1 MKNLILIV
9 LLFVMFM
16 GVVYGAMVAT
26 GGEHWDMT
34 GKIVGV
40 CTADNNST
48 DANSILVQG
57 TVISGNQ
64 QANVTVRITNDTQL
78 FSKNGNQRNQ
88 INFSDL
94 KSGQSVSIQFKGP
107 ILQSYPPQ
115 ASGSLVLVTG

>member
-9 LLFVMFM
+9 MLFVMFM
-16 GVVYGAMVAT
+16 GVVYGAIVAT

-34 GKIVGV
+34 GTIVGV
-40 CTADNNST
+40 CTADSNST

-57 TVISGNQ
+57 LVTSGNQ
-64 QANVTVRITNDTQL
+64 QANVTVRVTNDTQL
-78 FSKNGNQRNQ
+78 YTKNGNQRNQ

-94 KSGQSVSIQFKGP
+94 KSGQSVNIQFKGP
-107 ILQSYPPQ
+107 IIQSYPPQ

>member
-9 LLFVMFM
+9 MLFVMFM
-16 GVVYGAMVAT
+16 GVVYGAIVAT

-34 GKIVGV
+34 GTIVGV

-57 TVISGNQ
+57 LVTSGNQ
-64 QANVTVRITNDTQL
+64 QANVTVRVTNETQL
-78 FSKNGNQRNQ
+78 FTKNGNQRTP

-94 KSGQSVSIQFKGP
+94 KSGQSVNIQFKGP
-107 ILQSYPPQ
+107 IIQSYPPQ
-115 ASGSLVLVTG
+115 ASGSLILIT

>member
-16 GVVYGAMVAT
+16 GVVYGAIVAT

-57 TVISGNQ
+57 VVTSGNQ
-64 QANVTVRITNDTQL
+64 EANVTVRITNDTQL
-78 FSKNGNQRNQ
+78 YTKNGNQRNQ

-94 KSGQSVSIQFKGP
+94 KSGQSVNIQFKGP

-115 ASGSLVLVTG
+115 ASGSQIVVTG

>member
-16 GVVYGAMVAT
+16 GVVYGAIVAT

-48 DANSILVQG
+48 DTNSILVQG
-57 TVISGNQ
+57 VVTSGNQ
-64 QANVTVRITNDTQL
+64 EANVTVRITNDTQL
-78 FSKNGNQRNQ
+78 FAKNGNQRNQ

-94 KSGQSVSIQFKGP
+94 KSGQSVNIQFKGP

-115 ASGSLVLVTG
+115 ASGSQVLVTG

>member
-9 LLFVMFM
+9 MLFVMFM
-16 GVVYGAMVAT
+16 GVVYGAIVAT

-34 GKIVGV
+34 GTIVGV

-57 TVISGNQ
+57 LVTSGNQ
-64 QANVTVRITNDTQL
+64 QANVTVRITNETKL
-78 FSKNGNQRNQ
+78 YTKNGNQRTQ

-94 KSGQSVSIQFKGP
+94 KSGQSVDVLFKGP
-107 ILQSYPPQ
+107 IIQSYPPQ
-115 ASGSLVLVTG
+115 ASGSQVVITG

>member
-9 LLFVMFM
+9 MLFVMFM
-16 GVVYGAMVAT
+16 GVVYGAIVAT

-34 GKIVGV
+34 GTIVGV

-57 TVISGNQ
+57 LVTSGNQ
-64 QANVTVRITNDTQL
+64 QANVTVRITNETKL
-78 FSKNGNQRNQ
+78 YTKNGNQRTQ

-94 KSGQSVSIQFKGP
+94 KSGQSVDILFKGP
-107 ILQSYPPQ
+107 IIQSYPPQ
-115 ASGSLVLVTG
+115 ASGSQVVITG